1 MNQGPRG
8 QQHPQRSPLAWSC
21 RRSLWSALLP
31 NFLRLCLRGGR
42 VPPTAGAREGGR
54 GGRGWRSF
62 PARWDLPSLWL
73 FRGPFRGNAP
83 DVRFDFRWPL
93 PGGMGLWPSLPRDF
107 GEMLVPSFSGPW
119 VRFPLLVVAFGVP
132 KGRFSMVLGRS
143 GGTRLRYFR
152 RFYRRCPMVCPRL
165 FAAKGDLEGL
175 WRHMQ
180 DWHLCSGQAEMVA
193 LGLSGDLDGV
203 VLFRCDGGGAAR

>member
-93 PGGMGLWPSLPRDF
+93 PGGMGLRPSLSRVF
-107 GEMLVPSFSGPW
+107 GDMLVPFS
-119 VRFPLLVVAFGVP
+119 R
-132 KGRFSMVLGRS
+132 VLGTIPAACGCIWGAKGLFLQGLGAQW
-143 GGTRLRYFR
+143 GGTFAFVSTLLPSLSYGLPSPFRSQR
-152 RFYRRCPMVCPRL
+152 RFGGSLASY
-165 FAAKGDLEGL
+165 AGL
-175 WRHMQ
+175 ASM
-180 DWHLCSGQAEMVA
+180 
-193 LGLSGDLDGV
+193 
-203 VLFRCDGGGAAR
+203 